1 MAQVQGEFATD
12 DKAEGEGKGNVEGGV
27 EEEETEKGLID
38 DPKDEEDEDE
48 AGRGGR
54 RGRSARKSDFSSVE
68 AVIIMGVVVLKSD
81 DMVAVCGCLTS
92 TRPSMAGTGS
102 SACVRV
108 WNVRERRELP
118 SAAAADPRTEPCAID
133 TVGGGRC

>member
-1 MAQVQGEFATD
+1 LAQVQGEFATD
-12 DKAEGEGKGNVEGGV
+12 GKAEDEGKGDVEDGV

-38 DPKDEEDEDE
+38 DPKDEEDE
-48 AGRGGR
+48 AGWGGR
-54 RGRSARKSDFSSVE
+54 RGRSARISEFSSVE
-68 AVIIMGVVVLKSD
+68 AVIIIGVVVLKSD

>member
-1 MAQVQGEFATD
+1 LAQVQGEFATD
-12 DKAEGEGKGNVEGGV
+12 GNTGDEENDDVEDDAED
-27 EEEETEKGLID
+27 EETEKGLID
-38 DPKDEEDEDE
+38 DPKEEEE
-48 AGRGGR
+48 AERGGRGGR
-54 RGRSARKSDFSSVE
+54 SVRISEYSSVE
-68 AVIIMGVVVLKSD
+68 AVIIGVVVLKSG
-81 DMVAVCGCLTS
+81 DMVVVCGCLAS